1 MNKKKLFYKAIIWNI
16 IGLFI
21 TSIISFLW
29 FGNWIQSVSFSLILI
44 IISIFT
50 YVLYEI
56 VWNKLS
62 KKKWK
67 KLT

>member
-16 IGLFI
+16 IGLVI

-29 FGNWIQSVSFSLILI
+29 FGNWIQSLSFSLILI

-62 KKKWK
+62 KKNEKD
-67 KLT
+67 

>member
-1 MNKKKLFYKAIIWNI
+1 MSNRKLFYKAIIWNI
-16 IGLFI
+16 LGFFT

-29 FGNWIQSVSFSLILI
+29 FGNWIQSLGFSIILI
-44 IISIFT
+44 ILSIFT

-62 KKKWK
+62 NKNEKD
-67 KLT
+67 

>member
-16 IGLFI
+16 IGLVM
-21 TSIISFLW
+21 TSIISYLW
-29 FGNWIQSVSFSLILI
+29 FGGWLQSLSFSLVLI

-50 YVLYEI
+50 YVFYEI

-62 KKKWK
+62 KKK
-67 KLT
+67 

>member
-16 IGLFI
+16 IGLVMTSI
-21 TSIISFLW
+21 TSYLW
-29 FGNWIQSVSFSLILI
+29 FGSWIQSLSFSLVLI

-62 KKKWK
+62 KKNEKN
-67 KLT
+67 

>member
-1 MNKKKLFYKAIIWNI
+1 MDKKKLFYKAILWNI
-16 IGLFI
+16 IGLI
-21 TSIISFLW
+21 MTSIISFLW
-29 FGNWIQSVSFSLILI
+29 FGNWIQSLSFSLVLI

-62 KKKWK
+62 KKNEKN
-67 KLT
+67 

>member
-16 IGLFI
+16 IGLVI

-29 FGNWIQSVSFSLILI
+29 FGNWMQSLSFSLVLI

-62 KKKWK
+62 KKYEKN
-67 KLT
+67 

>member
-16 IGLFI
+16 IGFVI

-29 FGNWIQSVSFSLILI
+29 FGNWIQSLSFSLIII

-62 KKKWK
+62 KKNEKN
-67 KLT
+67 

>member
-16 IGLFI
+16 IGLII
-21 TSIISFLW
+21 TSIISVLW
-29 FGNWIQSVSFSLILI
+29 FGNWIQSLSFSLILI

-62 KKKWK
+62 KKNEKN
-67 KLT
+67 

>member
-16 IGLFI
+16 IGLVI

-29 FGNWIQSVSFSLILI
+29 FGNWIQSLSFSLILI
-44 IISIFT
+44 IISVFT

-62 KKKWK
+62 KKNEKN
-67 KLT
+67 

>member
-1 MNKKKLFYKAIIWNI
+1 MSQKKLFYKAIIWNI
-16 IGLFI
+16 IGLVM
-21 TSIISFLW
+21 TSIISYLW
-29 FGNWIQSVSFSLILI
+29 FGNWIQSLSFSLVLI

-62 KKKWK
+62 KKNEKD
-67 KLT
+67 

>member
-1 MNKKKLFYKAIIWNI
+1 MYKKKLFYKAILWNI
-16 IGLFI
+16 IGFVI

-29 FGNWIQSVSFSLILI
+29 FGNWIQSLSFSLIII

-62 KKKWK
+62 KKNEKN
-67 KLT
+67 

>member
-1 MNKKKLFYKAIIWNI
+1 MNKKKLIYKAIVWNI
-16 IGLFI
+16 IGLVI
-21 TSIISFLW
+21 TGIISFLW
-29 FGNWIQSVSFSLILI
+29 FGNLIQSLSFSLVLI

-62 KKKWK
+62 KKNEKD
-67 KLT
+67 

>member
-16 IGLFI
+16 IGLVI
-21 TSIISFLW
+21 TSLISFLW
-29 FGNWIQSVSFSLILI
+29 FGNWIQSLSFSLILI
-44 IISIFT
+44 TISIFT

-62 KKKWK
+62 KKNEKN
-67 KLT
+67 

>member
-16 IGLFI
+16 IGLVV

-29 FGNWIQSVSFSLILI
+29 FGNWIQSLSFSLILI

-62 KKKWK
+62 KKNEKD
-67 KLT
+67 

>member
-16 IGLFI
+16 IGFVI

-29 FGNWIQSVSFSLILI
+29 FGNWIQSLSFSLIII

-50 YVLYEI
+50 YILYEI

-62 KKKWK
+62 KKNEKN
-67 KLT
+67 

>member
-1 MNKKKLFYKAIIWNI
+1 MNKKKLFYKAIVWNI
-16 IGLFI
+16 IGLVI

-29 FGNWIQSVSFSLILI
+29 FGNWIQSLSFSLVLI

-62 KKKWK
+62 KKNEKD
-67 KLT
+67 

>member
-1 MNKKKLFYKAIIWNI
+1 MDKKKLFYKAVIWNI
-16 IGLFI
+16 IGLVV

-29 FGNWIQSVSFSLILI
+29 FGNWMQSLSFSLILI

-56 VWNKLS
+56 VWNKII
-62 KKKWK
+62 KKYEKN
-67 KLT
+67 

>member
-1 MNKKKLFYKAIIWNI
+1 MDEKKLFYKAILWNI
-16 IGLFI
+16 IGLVM
-21 TSIISFLW
+21 TSIISYLW
-29 FGNWIQSVSFSLILI
+29 FDNWIQSLSFSLVLI

-62 KKKWK
+62 KKNEKN
-67 KLT
+67 